1 MSAQPPAAFPGR
13 PPHQRFVVVVP
24 VKPPAFGKSRLG
36 GLGDD
41 QRRRLAA
48 AFALDTVAACL
59 AAGSVA
65 QVLVATDDA
74 WFSAE
79 LAALGCAAVPDGDTN
94 DLNSALRQAVA
105 EARRRWPDLVPVA
118 LCADL
123 PALRPA
129 ELDAALGSLVPGCAS
144 FVPDAAAVGTTLYT
158 APYDGFDPHFGVDS
172 RAAHLA
178 AGALEV
184 RGDLPSVRRDVDD
197 RDDLRQAVILGVGP
211 RTAALASE
219 LAPELAVEPDPD

>member
-1 MSAQPPAAFPGR
+1 MSAQPPGPRSPA
-13 PPHQRFVVVVP
+13 RFVVVVP

-48 AFALDTVAACL
+48 AFAVDTVAACL
-59 AAGSVA
+59 AADAVA

-74 WFSAE
+74 GFSAQ
-79 LAALGCAAVPDGDTN
+79 LVALGCAAIPDGDTN

-105 EARRRWPDLVPVA
+105 EAGRRWPELEPVA

-123 PALRPA
+123 PALRA
-129 ELDAALGSLVPGCAS
+129 EDLDDALHGLVPGGAS
-144 FVPDAAAVGTTLYT
+144 FVADAAGLGTTLYT
-158 APYDGFDPHFGVDS
+158 APYGEFDPQFGVGS

-178 AGALEV
+178 VGALEV
-184 RGDLPSVRRDVDD
+184 RGELRTLRRDVDD
-197 RDDLRQAVILGVGP
+197 LDDLREAAVLGLGP
-211 RTAALASE
+211 RTAPLVEELGLA
-219 LAPELAVEPDPD
+219 